1 MGFAAN
7 SGGYARIEWQYTE
20 LASELTGIR
29 NSPEVVVEG
38 GGGIWVRV
46 EWSEEQWGMEV
57 VLGVEL
63 ERELGGGR
71 CRG

>member
-1 MGFAAN
+1 M
-7 SGGYARIEWQYTE
+7 
-20 LASELTGIR
+20 SELTGIR